1 MISSKKIELLKI
13 WKNNLFSVFS
23 ISEIMK
29 KTNKKTKTWIF
40 NSLNELSKKKLIQ
53 IQQKGNINLYS
64 LNLKNP
70 ILENTLQYIDLQDI
84 NPQLLQIMEE
94 IIENVPIKT
103 YCLLVFGSYAEN
115 KQTKDSDM
123 DICFL
128 IENEKTKKIIEPFI
142 KEIKLNYTIEI
153 DEQYITFDEF
163 VEMLLNNE
171 ENLGKQIFKNNKLF
185 FNPNIYFQLLKE
197 AYKHGFR

>member
-1 MISSKKIELLKI
+1 
-13 WKNNLFSVFS
+13 
-23 ISEIMK
+23 MK